1 MLVHPQTILGI
12 GDAGAHCGAICDG
25 GWPTFLL
32 THWARDRSRG
42 PQLPLGLLVQKQTRD
57 TAWTFG
63 ICDRGVLAPGYRADV
78 NVIDIDRLGLLAP
91 EAAYDLPLG
100 GRRLLQ
106 RARGYRHTFC
116 AGVEVTI
123 NDAPT
128 GALPGK
134 LLRNPRSR
142 ARRRDATGG
151 SRRVVVDRDAIAAQ
165 RRAAE
170 RELSGEVTNMYQQA
184 AKSRL

>member
-1 MLVHPQTILGI
+1 VYQNYAGGDLEDIRQMLVHPQTILGI

-134 LLRNPRSR
+134 LLRGAQPAPVEAASSDTVATLPAIVAAGAAGRLSR
-142 ARRRDATGG
+142 
-151 SRRVVVDRDAIAAQ
+151 
-165 RRAAE
+165 
-170 RELSGEVTNMYQQA
+170 M
-184 AKSRL
+184 